1 MIPQFQVK
9 GDDGLLLL
17 KHNGIVVGGMFDS
30 DNYNHN
36 GLGQA
41 TLLDLERNDEV
52 WMEVLSG
59 GVRSNDNM
67 YVHFIGILLRADT
80 NWNINERI
88 YQEEKQR
95 S

>member
-1 MIPQFQVK
+1 MK
-9 GDDGLLLL
+9 GNL
-17 KHNGIVVGGMFDS
+17 KSF
-30 DNYNHN
+30 
-36 GLGQA
+36 
-41 TLLDLERNDEV
+41 EFFFKV
-52 WMEVLSG
+52 WIEVLSG